1 MPDNDPELSPAD
13 RREIDLSEVRK
24 GADVFPAG
32 DPEAL
37 QALMAAPGPLMSD
50 SPEVPQASAEQAG
63 GQEESN

>member
-1 MPDNDPELSPAD
+1 MPDNDPEPPRAD

-37 QALMAAPGPLMSD
+37 QTMMAAPGPLMSD
-50 SPEVPQASAEQAG
+50 SPAVPQDAAGQAQ
-63 GQEESN
+63 GQEEPN